1 MAGLLVVV
9 LLIIVLLIR
18 QMRKLHQLRK
28 KQTETNKNLE
38 ETNQA
43 MQQTMEKLNQTNET
57 LQQTY
62 AALRLTDKMKEEYI
76 ARYLDQCRTYIEEME
91 KNRKDCLRMLKQHQI
106 EELYRTLKSEQHIQ
120 DEKEKFLTD
129 FDTSFLTLFPNF
141 IRQFNEL
148 LKPEERIV
156 TKYENQLT
164 TEMRVFALIRLGV
177 KDTQKIA
184 HFLNFSIA
192 TVYNYRSKMRN
203 RALGNPAD
211 FEARVAEL

>member
-1 MAGLLVVV
+1 
-9 LLIIVLLIR
+9 
-18 QMRKLHQLRK
+18 
-28 KQTETNKNLE
+28 
-38 ETNQA
+38 
-43 MQQTMEKLNQTNET
+43 
-57 LQQTY
+57 
-62 AALRLTDKMKEEYI
+62 
-76 ARYLDQCRTYIEEME
+76 
-91 KNRKDCLRMLKQHQI
+91 MLKQHQI

-120 DEKEKFLTD
+120 DEQEKFLTD